1 MFDIGFWEMAVIGVM
16 ALLILG
22 PERLPGAIKS
32 TMSTV
37 RSIKQMAAG
46 FKAEVS
52 SQIDAHELH
61 ANLKK
66 AEELGMQNIGKD
78 LQESV
83 DELKAAAESVQRP
96 YQKKLD
102 NDAPNPDEAAD
113 ISSLL
118 PNNVNEPNNP
128 KHDVESSPNRSDS
141 AANNSTTPKG
151 DTTNDKI

>member
-1 MFDIGFWEMAVIGVM
+1 MFDIGFWEIAVIGIL

-61 ANLKK
+61 SNLKK
-66 AEELGMQNIGKD
+66 AEEMGMENIGKD
-78 LQESV
+78 LQKSV
-83 DELKAAAESVQRP
+83 DELRAAAESVQRP
-96 YQKKLD
+96 YEKPKVEEDPSQ
-102 NDAPNPDEAAD
+102 AAD
-113 ISSLL
+113 ISLLL
-118 PNNVNEPNNP
+118 PKSDVNKTVSSRSPDESKSD
-128 KHDVESSPNRSDS
+128 KHE
-141 AANNSTTPKG
+141 
-151 DTTNDKI
+151 

>member
-1 MFDIGFWEMAVIGVM
+1 MFDIGFWEIAIIGIL

-46 FKAEVS
+46 FKAEVA

-61 ANLKK
+61 SNLKK
-66 AEELGMQNIGKD
+66 AEEMGMKNIGED
-78 LQESV
+78 LQKSV

-96 YQKKLD
+96 YEKAKGD
-102 NDAPNPDEAAD
+102 EEPSEAAD
-113 ISSLL
+113 ISMLL
-118 PNNVNEPNNP
+118 PKSESQNSVSP
-128 KHDVESSPNRSDS
+128 KSSDESKDQK
-141 AANNSTTPKG
+141 T
-151 DTTNDKI
+151 